1 MLGWSPS
8 FSISV
13 ADMKI
18 LVATVMGF
26 FSGAL
31 IYLTAAMLSAD
42 PSPGASP
49 SRAFVFVT
57 FVGGWVVSTSL
68 LTRGAQTVSSVFR
81 RGFLLTAAEWLTMA
95 FVGLVFSSW
104 LTSSTIA
111 SVAASEAA
119 TTGVAI
125 GGGMAA
131 AVMGGLAVF
140 MSVVCL
146 MGFAIAYVLD
156 GDMKDRQ
163 GTPTRKCPEC
173 GPS

>member
-1 MLGWSPS
+1 
-8 FSISV
+8 
-13 ADMKI
+13 MKI

-42 PSPGASP
+42 PSPGATP
-49 SRAFVFVT
+49 HAFVLVT
-57 FVGGWVVSTSL
+57 FVGGWVVSTSW

-81 RGFLLTAAEWLTMA
+81 RGFLLSAAEWLTMA
-95 FVGLVFSSW
+95 FVGLIFSSW
-104 LTSSTIA
+104 LTRSTIA

-146 MGFAIAYVLD
+146 MGFAIAYLLD
-156 GDMKDRQ
+156 AGMKDRL
-163 GTPTRKCPEC
+163 GTPPRKCPE
-173 GPS
+173 